1 MSKATLQEVKNMH
14 RTQYNSGSD
23 GECQG
28 YDLKFEFRG
37 VRYCYFCAYDRYVLV
52 IDSYP
57 RLEVYRDGKTGL
69 WWENGYRF
77 QDMVR
82 LTKEQAD
89 EMGLALTHNGAYHYA
104 TRPHTKDESDLS
116 EIRNLLH
123 TVPSQE

>member
-1 MSKATLQEVKNMH
+1 MSKTTLQEVKNMH

-37 VRYCYFCAYDRYVLV
+37 VRYAYFCAYDRYVLV
-52 IDSYP
+52 IDSKP
-57 RLEVYRDGKTGL
+57 RMEVYRDGKTGL
-69 WWENGYRF
+69 WWEEGYSHPE
-77 QDMVR
+77 MIR
-82 LTKEQAD
+82 LTEAEAQAL
-89 EMGLALTHNGAYHYA
+89 GLTLSRNGNYHYA